1 MRRDI
6 TYTWHLAELM
16 ARAGM
21 HNSTDLLPHLNE
33 RGISLS
39 SSQVYRL
46 VTGRPERVSL
56 QLMAAVCDI
65 FTCGMDD
72 LVTFTAADARR
83 RKTAT
88 GGADTAAGVGG
99 AAGGT
104 VANLHTGRRP
114 PRARVAPHDE

>member
-16 ARAGM
+16 ARSGM
-21 HNSTDLLPHLNE
+21 HNSTDLLPHLGE

-39 SSQVYRL
+39 NSQVYRL

-56 QLMAAVCDI
+56 QLMAALCDI

-83 RKTAT
+83 RRTAT
-88 GGADTAAGVGG
+88 SGAETAAG
-99 AAGGT
+99 AAGGN